1 MKIQRT
7 LFAAIFFLLITGLPG
22 QAKDTGKSPEEVSKQ
37 HIVDLNNGSL
47 TVVLT
52 SDLKKLNELHSLS
65 KSEHLSPV
73 QRDRMSK
80 QYQEVLYERNEFNDS
95 LIRAVENIFTFCPV
109 QFIYDFQLRAE
120 EPEVN
125 HAEAK
130 PFSYQDL
137 PGKEYRLRIGRTKAA
152 EQFGIEALIIAD
164 DEGNDLED
172 PFPYYVKLNDRTW
185 LTGLFSIFHPEGYKR
200 KEASEL
206 IYNLQMQ
213 LDQYYRDKLK
223 EEVKE
228 AE

>member
-80 QYQEVLYERNEFNDS
+80 QYQEVLSERNEFNDS

-120 EPEVN
+120 EPEAN

-152 EQFGIEALIIAD
+152 EQFGIEALILTD
-164 DEGNDLED
+164 DQGNDLAD
-172 PFPYYVKLNDRTW
+172 PFPYYVRLNDRAW
-185 LTGLFSIFHPEGYKR
+185 LGGLLSIFSPKAYGR
-200 KEASEL
+200 RDASEL
-206 IYNLQMQ
+206 IADLQYSLSQ
-213 LDQYYRDKLK
+213 YHTETVLDAKDI
-223 EEVKE
+223 E
-228 AE
+228 